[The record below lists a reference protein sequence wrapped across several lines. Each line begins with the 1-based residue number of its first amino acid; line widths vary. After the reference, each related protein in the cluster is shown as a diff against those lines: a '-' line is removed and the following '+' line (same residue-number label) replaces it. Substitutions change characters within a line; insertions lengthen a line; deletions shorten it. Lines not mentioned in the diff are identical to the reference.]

1 MNKSKMNFRS
11 ALSAAVLLLGIA
23 ASGLRAQI
31 PAAPASLDQILK
43 EISTFDGGID
53 SAAFWKLREYVYARK
68 DNASARAECEARLL
82 DFLATNATPV
92 AKMAVCRHLRV
103 IGSDKSIPVLQNM
116 LLAQATADMALYA
129 LQKLPGNAVDKA
141 LIQTIPKVEGPTK
154 ISLLAALGER
164 KCVEA
169 IAVLGPM
176 LAAHGEYAGA
186 AALALGEIG
195 GESATDNLLRAMTES
210 PADLKATIAS
220 AALRS
225 AEGSVAAKNLRAAAP
240 VYDRILAEK
249 SLPVPIR
256 SAALIGKIA
265 TAGSQSADLVIAQ
278 LQGSDLDM
286 QEAAIGKIKDV
297 FSPEAIGKV
306 TGLLSRVPEASQ
318 VKLIAVL
325 ATYPKDRVLSP
336 LLKAAQGDS
345 LQVRIAVYQAL
356 ESVGD
361 SSTVPF
367 LLDTAA
373 KTRGPE
379 QIAARNALALIKG
392 KPADDAV
399 LGLLSQRSAEDVSA
413 EILLTIAERR
423 IYYAKSAVAASLLSP
438 SPRIRI
444 QALRTL
450 RTIGTPSDIP
460 TVLDYLLACGE
471 DAEESE
477 GTATIAALALKIANS
492 DGRSNAVKDRLGATR
507 DPKARVRLVRLL
519 GRIGDDTSLPL
530 LRAALTDAN
539 EETVDAAARALAAWP
554 TSAARDDVIQLAQ
567 KARSETHRLLALQ
580 GLLRMVRS
588 ERYRRPEA
596 AVADLRLVYAF
607 STRPEER
614 RLILG
619 LLPNFACPEALEL
632 AGTLLGESAVK
643 AEAQAA
649 IDKLKARLSG
659 K

>member
-1 MNKSKMNFRS
+1 MNRSKMNFRS
-11 ALSAAVLLLGIA
+11 VLLASVVLIGIA
-23 ASGLRAQI
+23 ASGLHAQT
-31 PAAPASLDQILK
+31 PAAPPSLDQILK
-43 EISTFDGGID
+43 EISSFDGGID
-53 SAAFWKLREYVYARK
+53 SAPFWKLREYVYARK
-68 DNASARAECEARLL
+68 DDASARADCEARLL

-116 LLAQATADMALYA
+116 LLAKATADMALYA
-129 LQKLPGNAVDKA
+129 LQKLPGSAVDKA
-141 LIQTIPKVEGPTK
+141 LIQSIPKVEGETK
-154 ISLLAALGER
+154 TSLLAALGER
-164 KCVEA
+164 KCAEA
-169 IAVLGPM
+169 IPVLGPL
-176 LAAHGEYAGA
+176 LASHGEFAGA

-195 GESATDNLLRAMTES
+195 GESAVDNLLRAMAES

-220 AALRS
+220 AALRTTD
-225 AEGSVAAKNLRAAAP
+225 GPVGAKNVRSATP

-249 SLPVPIR
+249 GLPVPIR
-256 SAALIGKIA
+256 SAALIGKIT
-265 TAGSQSADLVIAQ
+265 TAGTQAADLVIAQ
-278 LQGSDLDM
+278 LQGPDLDM

-297 FSPEAIGKV
+297 FPPEAIGKV
-306 TGLLSRVPEASQ
+306 TGLLPRVPEVSQ
-318 VKLIAVL
+318 VKLVAVL
-325 ATYPKDRVLSP
+325 STYPKDRVLSP
-336 LLKAAQGDS
+336 LLKAAQGES
-345 LQVRIAVYQAL
+345 MPVRIAVFKAL

-361 SSTVPF
+361 ASTVPF
-367 LLDTAA
+367 LLDAAA
-373 KTRGPE
+373 KTRGTE
-379 QIAARNALALIKG
+379 QSAARSALALIKG

-399 LGLLSQRSAEDVSA
+399 LGLLSQKPAEDVSA

-423 IYYAKSAVAASLLSP
+423 IYYAKNAVAASLLSP
-438 SPRIRI
+438 ASRVRI

-460 TVLDYLLACGE
+460 TVLDYLLACG
-471 DAEESE
+471 DDSEESE
-477 GTATIAALALKIANS
+477 GTATIAALALKIVNT
-492 DGRSNAVKDRLGATR
+492 DGRANAVKERLAVTK
-507 DPKARVRLVRLL
+507 DPKARARLVRLM
-519 GRIGDDTSLPL
+519 GRIGDDSSLPL
-530 LRAALTDAN
+530 VRAALTETN

-554 TSAARDDVIQLAQ
+554 TPAARDDVIQLAQ
-567 KARSETHRLLALQ
+567 KGRSETHRLLALQ

-588 ERYRRPEA
+588 ERYRKPEA

-614 RLILG
+614 RLLLG

-649 IDKLKARLSG
+649 IDKLKARG